1 MAESSPQPNLLTLT
15 DDMLTHIASF
25 LLATD
30 LARLSIAAKRFT
42 APPTEGPAEGP
53 GLLEQVAMRR
63 VEGHTPAERA
73 WVPRTT
79 WLGEGVARGRGPRTW
94 LALAFELEQLRRPL
108 RCSRAHAALDLEL
121 SGGTVTRR
129 ATAGNEFR
137 TAVSPVV
144 MRAGQ
149 HYAQFTLV
157 RGQPTVGLVAS
168 GYDPR
173 GDDEFAPLRAGCESL
188 SPTQQPQ
195 PLPAGCSL
203 SKPREDGQEL
213 LLQLGRR
220 QAIARPGELGGDGAR
235 QARRHDWPPPGARHS
250 HSHKRLRVR
259 GDDNLGGFSH
269 D

>member
-1 MAESSPQPNLLTLT
+1 MAESSPKPNLLTLT

-30 LARLSIAAKRFT
+30 LARLSLAAKRFT
-42 APPTEGPAEGP
+42 APPTEGPAEAP

-63 VEGHTPAERA
+63 VEGHAPAEQD
-73 WVPRTT
+73 WVPRRE
-79 WLGEGVARGRGPRTW
+79 GEPW

-108 RCSRAHAALDLEL
+108 RCSRAHAALSLEL

-157 RGQPTVGLVAS
+157 RGQPTVGVVAS

-173 GDDEFAPLRAGCESL
+173 GDAFAPL
-188 SPTQQPQ
+188 T
-195 PLPAGCSL
+195 
-203 SKPREDGQEL
+203 
-213 LLQLGRR
+213 
-220 QAIARPGELGGDGAR
+220 PG
-235 QARRHDWPPPGARHS
+235 
-250 HSHKRLRVR
+250 
-259 GDDNLGGFSH
+259 
-269 D
+269 